1 MSRAKTGKKTETPP
15 FCRFLSRNSERNR
28 LPEKRC
34 ATLGA
39 APTRFWKGALDASA
53 ATLAPFL
60 QAGDSARHRRA
71 FRQSRRSLT
80 EPPRAD
86 KAATFF
92 MPCDGIKGAPRRRRR
107 QYKTARRVGWAP
119 IEATRRRHA
128 PQARATSRRR
138 ARSARATPKQDK
150 QTHNSRRDRAPSG
163 RTAGTGAE
171 RKKKAL
177 QLPSRGLPERRAISP
192 STTANYTSNGSE
204 SAARSR
210 APRRAVGIG
219 KSSFEIIVIFCHGLN
234 ARLLDI

>member
-1 MSRAKTGKKTETPP
+1 
-15 FCRFLSRNSERNR
+15 
-28 LPEKRC
+28 
-34 ATLGA
+34 
-39 APTRFWKGALDASA
+39 
-53 ATLAPFL
+53 
-60 QAGDSARHRRA
+60 
-71 FRQSRRSLT
+71 
-80 EPPRAD
+80 
-86 KAATFF
+86 

-107 QYKTARRVGWAP
+107 HYKTARRVGRAP
-119 IEATRRRHA
+119 IVPRGDGTRPKRE
-128 PQARATSRRR
+128 PRADGR
-138 ARSARATPKQDK
+138 ARPARATPKQDK

-177 QLPSRGLPERRAISP
+177 QLPPRGLPERRAISS

-219 KSSFEIIVIFCHGLN
+219 KSSFEIIVNFCHGLN

>member
-119 IEATRRRHA
+119 MKPRGDGTRPKREPRADGGRAQRGRPRNKTNKHTTAAETA
-128 PQARATSRRR
+128 PQAGERRGQEQNERKRLCNCRQGGCPNGALSPPAQRLIILAMGARVRR
-138 ARSARATPKQDK
+138 ALVRRAERSALENHLLK
-150 QTHNSRRDRAPSG
+150 
-163 RTAGTGAE
+163 
-171 RKKKAL
+171 L
-177 QLPSRGLPERRAISP
+177 L
-192 STTANYTSNGSE
+192 
-204 SAARSR
+204 
-210 APRRAVGIG
+210 
-219 KSSFEIIVIFCHGLN
+219 SFFVMG
-234 ARLLDI
+234 